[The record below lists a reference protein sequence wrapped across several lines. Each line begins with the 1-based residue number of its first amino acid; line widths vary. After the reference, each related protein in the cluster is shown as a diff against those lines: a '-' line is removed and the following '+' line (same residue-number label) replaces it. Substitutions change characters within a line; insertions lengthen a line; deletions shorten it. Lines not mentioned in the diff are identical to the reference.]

1 MSLGVRGRRVE
12 GQNPSRS
19 VFREAKKTEY
29 KQENGQVITVLQ
41 PEVYQRIYCKN
52 CDNEVDSEE
61 QATGTCKDCGQPW
74 SDTKAQDVLVKVIEM
89 PPMGSDS
96 GE

>member
-1 MSLGVRGRRVE
+1 MKKIQDAKILGTQMVE
-12 GQNPSRS
+12 GKEVP
-19 VFREAKKTEY
+19 
-29 KQENGQVITVLQ
+29 VIQ

>member
-1 MSLGVRGRRVE
+1 MKKIQESKILGTQMIE
-12 GQNPSRS
+12 GKEVP
-19 VFREAKKTEY
+19 
-29 KQENGQVITVLQ
+29 VIQ

>member
-1 MSLGVRGRRVE
+1 MKKIQDAKILGTQMVE
-12 GQNPSRS
+12 GKEVP
-19 VFREAKKTEY
+19 
-29 KQENGQVITVLQ
+29 VIQ

-61 QATGTCKDCGQPW
+61 QATGTCKDCGQSW

-89 PPMGSDS
+89 PPMGSES

>member
-1 MSLGVRGRRVE
+1 MKKIQESKILGTQMIE
-12 GQNPSRS
+12 GKEVP
-19 VFREAKKTEY
+19 
-29 KQENGQVITVLQ
+29 VIQ

-74 SDTKAQDVLVKVIEM
+74 SDTKAQDITVKVIEM